1 MHVNPNDNMKKQC
14 FEEVTKFVRTVYLLW
29 MMIRDL
35 NEILMAS

>member
-14 FEEVTKFVRTVYLLW
+14 FEEVTTFVRTVCLLW

-35 NEILMAS
+35 NEILTAS